1 MIRNMLGLVSAA
13 AFLAACAPPPPP
25 GAPALAQPSLVSVGL
40 RGSQICGPFTTQVDG
55 TFAFVCVPFPT
66 TIASGWELNPDWTTD
81 AQGKLRANKAAIVTL
96 TTTSLAAIEVT
107 YRASPTAAWVMRQVS
122 TGQYAVPPTISQ
134 RAVEVSAVDD
144 GTTKTWSIRI
154 RTELCRDVTP
164 LEFRALGTGRPPST
178 PLLVTLLRA
187 PSTDRCADSG
197 DGPIL
202 GSTTGVAS
210 PPPTSPQS
218 CPGGAPKQQVI
229 LCLQC
234 PKNAPQGLWDAES
247 DEVCSAAAYLAQ
259 RRNEKPT
266 CDVWQVATVEA
277 CIFP

>member
-1 MIRNMLGLVSAA
+1 MIRSLLGLVTAA
-13 AFLAACAPPPPP
+13 AFLAACAPLPP
-25 GAPALAQPSLVSVGL
+25 GAPALSQPSLVSVGL
-40 RGSQICGPFTTQVDG
+40 RGSQICGPFNTQVDG
-55 TFAFVCVPFPT
+55 TFAFVCVPLPT
-66 TIASGWELNPDWTTD
+66 TTASGWELNPDWTTD
-81 AQGKLRANKAAIVTL
+81 AQGKLRANKTAIVTL
-96 TTTSLAAIEVT
+96 TTTSLAEIEVT
-107 YRASPTAAWVMRQVS
+107 YRASSTAAWVMRQVS

-144 GTTKTWSIRI
+144 GTTKTWTIRI

-164 LEFRALGTGRPPST
+164 LEFRALGSGRPPST
-178 PLLVTLLRA
+178 PLLVTLLRG
-187 PSTDRCADSG
+187 PSPDRCAYSG

-202 GSTTGVAS
+202 GSSTGGAS

-218 CPGGAPKQQVI
+218 TCPGGAPKQQVI

-247 DEVCSAAAYLAQ
+247 DEVCSAAAYLA
-259 RRNEKPT
+259 RRINEKPA
-266 CDVWQVATVEA
+266 CDVWQVPTVEA